1 MQIEQLY
8 LKINGKVKEFA
19 IVLSSSITAKKTMSV
34 PDVTH
39 LILPTTVSKID
50 IHAFFYIIN
59 AFFQLSLRVA

>member
-8 LKINGKVKEFA
+8 LKINGKVKEFV

-50 IHAFFYIIN
+50 IHAFFI
-59 AFFQLSLRVA
+59 